1 MAATIA
7 KATGGDSSRE
17 KSVQRLGDQYSTAH
31 ANTWKTFT
39 TCHVNKDGSGYVEVE
54 RIRTDPPPIQLV
66 TLHRFDFE
74 KE

>member
-1 MAATIA
+1 MASTIA
-7 KATGGDSSRE
+7 KATGGDTNRE
-17 KSVQRLGDQYSTAH
+17 KSVQRLGLRHSTAH

-39 TCHVNKDGSGYVEVE
+39 TCHVNKDGSGYVEVKRVVAGSE
-54 RIRTDPPPIQLV
+54 K